1 MELKNKFYKNL
12 HIFVLRLYNRCSEI
26 GRPVYL
32 ALKGKLQAG
41 HWIINSLEHVLKYD
55 IAGVVKL
62 VDTLDLGSSA
72 SRRGVRVLHPHLKP
86 LWLLL

>member
-12 HIFVLRLYNRCSEI
+12 HIFVPVYTNRCSEI

-41 HWIINSLEHVLKYD
+41 HWIINSLEHVPKNIEMYCGCGE
-55 IAGVVKL
+55 IGRHA
-62 VDTLDLGSSA
+62 
-72 SRRGVRVLHPHLKP
+72 RFRI
-86 LWLLL
+86 